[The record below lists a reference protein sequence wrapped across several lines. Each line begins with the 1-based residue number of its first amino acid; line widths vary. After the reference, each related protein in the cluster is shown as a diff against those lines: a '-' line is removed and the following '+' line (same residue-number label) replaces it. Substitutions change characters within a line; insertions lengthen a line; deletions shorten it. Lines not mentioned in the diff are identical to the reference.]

1 MGSPSE
7 EADHAEDLR
16 AAGNAFLT
24 ASRALM
30 GISVRSVAASPVPL
44 TVPQHRLLVLVAADG
59 PRRVGTLAD
68 DLGVNQSNASRLV
81 DRLCRLG
88 LVRRVRDLE
97 DGRASMVELTPS
109 GRDVLEEVNSHR
121 LHAVMEV
128 LQEISPET
136 RFRAVEA
143 LREFNDAAHEAD
155 AIWWPS

>member
-7 EADHAEDLR
+7 EAEPAEDLR
-16 AAGNAFLT
+16 AAGTAFLT

-44 TVPQHRLLVLVAADG
+44 TVPQHRLLVLVASDG

-81 DRLCRLG
+81 DRLGKLG

-97 DGRASMVELTPS
+97 DGRASMVELTRS

-128 LQEISPET
+128 LQGVSPET
-136 RFRAVEA
+136 RLRAAEA
-143 LREFNDAAHEAD
+143 LREFNEAAHEAD

>member
-7 EADHAEDLR
+7 EANRAEDLR
-16 AAGNAFLT
+16 VAGEAFLT

-44 TVPQHRLLVLVAADG
+44 KVPQHRILVLVSSDG

-81 DRLCRLG
+81 DRLGRLG
-88 LVRRVRDLE
+88 LVRRVPDPE
-97 DGRASMVELTPS
+97 DGRASMVKLTPS
-109 GRDVLEEVNSHR
+109 GREVLEEVNSHR
-121 LHAVMEV
+121 LHAVTEV
-128 LQEISPET
+128 LQEIPPE
-136 RFRAVEA
+136 RRSRAAEA
-143 LREFNDAAHEAD
+143 LREFNEAAHEAD